1 MNIQEFFRK
10 MTSGHFWGNILAMLA
25 LVILLCLG
33 VKYGL
38 DWYTN
43 HGEVV
48 VVPNVLHK
56 DFKEAEDILD
66 GLDLNIEVND
76 TGYVKSL
83 PPNCVLEQ
91 SIVAGEKVKPGR
103 IIFVTIN
110 ATSTPTIA
118 LPDVIDNSSYREAAV
133 KLRAMGF
140 KLGPPQYIPG
150 EKDWVYGIICKGKQ
164 LSTGARVSIEDVLT
178 IQVGDGRLNE
188 NDSINYTEPE
198 FEYYYEDEE
207 DEEEPVEVTSET
219 PAPSTPE
226 GGATTT
232 EKPSVS
238 ATKPATPSANKP
250 SAPSANKPS
259 APSTNK
265 PSAPAGKPAP
275 AN

>member
-1 MNIQEFFRK
+1 MDIQELFRK
-10 MTSGHFWGNILAMLA
+10 MTSGHFWGNLLAMLA

-56 DFKEAEDILD
+56 DFKEAKDILD
-66 GLDLNIEVND
+66 GLDLKIEVSD

-91 SIVAGEKVKPGR
+91 SIIAGEKVKPR
-103 IIFVTIN
+103 RVIFVTIN

-140 KLGPPQYIPG
+140 KLGPPQFIPG
-150 EKDWVYGIICKGKQ
+150 EKDWVYGIICKGRQ
-164 LSTGARVSIEDVLT
+164 LSTGARVSIEDMLT
-178 IQVGDGRLNE
+178 IQVGDGRLSE

-198 FEYYYEDEE
+198 FQYYYEDEE
-207 DEEEPVEVTSET
+207 ELEEPEEMTTEE
-219 PAPSTPE
+219 PSP
-226 GGATTT
+226 ATTESAPQSAAP
-232 EKPSVS
+232 EKPT
-238 ATKPATPSANKP
+238 ATN
-250 SAPSANKPS
+250 
-259 APSTNK
+259 
-265 PSAPAGKPAP
+265 
-275 AN
+275 

>member
-1 MNIQEFFRK
+1 MKIQEFFEK
-10 MTSGHFWGNILAMLA
+10 MTSGHFWGNILAMIA

-66 GLDLNIEVND
+66 GLDLNIEVSD

-83 PPNCVLEQ
+83 PPNCILEQ

-103 IIFVTIN
+103 IIFVTVN

-140 KLGPPQYIPG
+140 KLGPPQFIPG
-150 EKDWVYGIICKGKQ
+150 EKDWVYGIICKGRQ

-198 FEYYYEDEE
+198 FQYYYE
-207 DEEEPVEVTSET
+207 EEEELEKVEENPENESPEAPAGSESGT
-219 PAPSTPE
+219 TAPAE
-226 GGATTT
+226 KAAT
-232 EKPSVS
+232 
-238 ATKPATPSANKP
+238 
-250 SAPSANKPS
+250 
-259 APSTNK
+259 TNK
-265 PSAPAGKPAP
+265 PTAT
-275 AN
+275 N

>member
-76 TGYVKSL
+76 TGYVKS
-83 PPNCVLEQ
+83 
-91 SIVAGEKVKPGR
+91 KPGR

-207 DEEEPVEVTSET
+207 EEEEPVEVTSET

-232 EKPSVS
+232 EKPSAS

-250 SAPSANKPS
+250 SAPSANKP
-259 APSTNK
+259 AMPSTNK